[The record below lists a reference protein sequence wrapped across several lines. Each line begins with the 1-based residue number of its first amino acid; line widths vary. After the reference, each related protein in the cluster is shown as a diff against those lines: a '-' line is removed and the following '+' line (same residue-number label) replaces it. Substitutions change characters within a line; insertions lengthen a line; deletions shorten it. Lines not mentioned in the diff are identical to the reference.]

1 MYNPSLKHK
10 GELEMTPIFFL
21 VGMLAM
27 SLVLRANAQV
37 EVKQSVTTNDNGQK
51 TSINTDSKAPANIC
65 QGLPNACDLSS
76 ELKLP
81 QGETIK
87 VTEQPGAVVFAY
99 CKGKQCHTYV
109 PDDHGTIQK
118 VSKK

>member
-1 MYNPSLKHK
+1 
-10 GELEMTPIFFL
+10 MTPIFFL

-27 SLVLRANAQV
+27 SLVFTASAQV
-37 EVKQSVTTNDNGQK
+37 AVKQSVTTNDNGQK
-51 TSINTDSKAPANIC
+51 TRIKTDSKAPANIC

-87 VTEQPGAVVFAY
+87 VTEQPGAVMFEY
-99 CKGKQCHTYV
+99 CKDKQRHTYV
-109 PDDHGTIQK
+109 LDDHGTIQK